1 MIFTLIIII
10 GGVQRVAKVSGIIVP
25 VMALLY
31 MLVSLFVVVKNI
43 TEVPRIIALIFENAF
58 GVRQTVAGS
67 LGGVILV
74 GIKRGLFSNEAGMG
88 SAPNAAATADVS
100 HPVKQGL
107 IQTLAVFNDT
117 LIICS
122 CTAFIIL
129 LSDIDLTGELTG
141 IQLTQNALTSQ
152 IGNFGNTFIALCILL
167 FAFSSIIGNYY
178 YGESNIEFLTN
189 NKLYINIY
197 RVCVAAM
204 VLFGSVAS
212 LDIVWNLADIF
223 MAIMAIINLIA
234 ITLLGKFA
242 FRALDDY
249 REQKKAG
256 IKDPVF
262 KASSIEEFKNLEL
275 WK

>member
-1 MIFTLIIII
+1 M
-10 GGVQRVAKVSGIIVP
+10 
-25 VMALLY
+25 
-31 MLVSLFVVVKNI
+31 
-43 TEVPRIIALIFENAF
+43 
-58 GVRQTVAGS
+58 
-67 LGGVILV
+67 
-74 GIKRGLFSNEAGMG
+74 
-88 SAPNAAATADVS
+88 
-100 HPVKQGL
+100 
-107 IQTLAVFNDT
+107 
-117 LIICS
+117 
-122 CTAFIIL
+122 
-129 LSDIDLTGELTG
+129 
-141 IQLTQNALTSQ
+141 TQNALTSQ